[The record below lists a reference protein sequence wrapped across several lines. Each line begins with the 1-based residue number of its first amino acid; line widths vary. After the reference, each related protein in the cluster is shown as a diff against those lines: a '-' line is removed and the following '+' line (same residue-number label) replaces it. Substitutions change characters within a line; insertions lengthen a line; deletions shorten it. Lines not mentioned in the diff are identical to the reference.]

1 MPSTRIAGAVAVMS
15 LLALGACGDYACS
28 SLESERR
35 FPEPPATSYDPATFQ
50 VQVESQSE
58 AVEGARVT
66 PEFLRITAVRALLG
80 RAIVAEDY
88 TPRSTEVVMIS
99 HDWWKTRLAGAP
111 DTIGKTIQ
119 IDGQPAVIVGVAE
132 PSFRIPK
139 SAKLWIRKRLP

>member
-15 LLALGACGDYACS
+15 LLALGACSDYACS
-28 SLESERR
+28 ILESERR
-35 FPEPPATSYDPATFQ
+35 FPEPPATSYDTATFQ
-50 VQVESQSE
+50 VQTQSQSE

-66 PEFLRITAVRALLG
+66 QEFFRITAMRPMLG
-80 RAIVAEDY
+80 RPLVEADY
-88 TPRSTEVVMIS
+88 TPRPAGVVMIS

-132 PSFRIPK
+132 PSFRIPQ
-139 SAKLWIRKRLP
+139 SAKLWIPKRLP